1 MRSRRWSPCVP
12 CKAYG
17 NRCDQ
22 TRPCARCV
30 KLKRSCTNLDD
41 IDSYRSQAVV
51 SVAERPIRFHS
62 NLSIGNESPPMIGLP
77 PELLWASIE
86 LMKNTAIGH
95 DVDELAH
102 FFASLNF
109 SDSSAIFNAMNE
121 ASNLG
126 SRIDPPVLAD
136 DTTLQTSLTNAQ
148 NNRDMD
154 TGADEYW
161 DMETGTASFRTTF
174 DPETRRRRAI
184 VANARQATLYGIHPE
199 EFQVSRISPFNL
211 NAVLFQRFCCAHPP
225 SPKSIGHT
233 MLITRSPPHLHPSSI
248 RALAHLPSL
257 HSSMEGFIVHI
268 LHLQSRLI
276 ILC

>member
-1 MRSRRWSPCVP
+1 
-12 CKAYG
+12 
-17 NRCDQ
+17 
-22 TRPCARCV
+22 
-30 KLKRSCTNLDD
+30 
-41 IDSYRSQAVV
+41 
-51 SVAERPIRFHS
+51 
-62 NLSIGNESPPMIGLP
+62 MIGLP

-109 SDSSAIFNAMNE
+109 ADSSAIFNAMNE
-121 ASNLG
+121 ASILG
-126 SRIDPPVLAD
+126 SRIDPPLLAN

-161 DMETGTASFRTTF
+161 DMETDTASFRTTF

-199 EFQVSRISPFNL
+199 EFQVSRIDFSIQPQRRTFSEVLLCTSSIFKVDWSYYADYPFSN
-211 NAVLFQRFCCAHPP
+211 H
-225 SPKSIGHT
+225 I
-233 MLITRSPPHLHPSSI
+233 SI
-248 RALAHLPSL
+248 RAPSEHWHICHLFIQALKVLLCTSSISKVDWSYYADYPFSNHISIRAPSE
-257 HSSMEGFIVHI
+257 HSSFKH
-268 LHLQSRLI
+268 
-276 ILC
+276 